1 MKECLTVLSA
11 ADVSCGMYT
20 EYWPVGSAVWGSL
33 WHAVQWHRKSI
44 WLEWVKK
51 IETRTESWIYTQLF
65 KVFCHVG
72 DRKWEGWGGRRR
84 RERGGGKATRECRG
98 QRFYLLPSLLPF
110 LCKGQITECVQ
121 IEESLWRIKICGR
134 EDRGKNLQ
142 PPKAERRNEN
152 YFTWNKPG
160 K

>member
-1 MKECLTVLSA
+1 MQLMC
-11 ADVSCGMYT
+11 
-20 EYWPVGSAVWGSL
+20 PVGCTLSTD
-33 WHAVQWHRKSI
+33 QWIQQCGGHCDMLYNGIGKVSD
-44 WLEWVKK
+44 WNELKK

-72 DRKWEGWGGRRR
+72 DRKGEGWGGRRR

-152 YFTWNKPG
+152 YFTCNKPG